1 MSSPVDPTT
10 AAAPADPRDDWD
22 VPAFGTL
29 PSVTRLDEVTT
40 RVLADNASHMTLDGT
55 NTYVVAPP
63 GAGVA
68 LVVDPGPDDPDHF
81 AAVRAVLADLDAEPV
96 AVVATHRHADHA
108 AAASPWARHFACD
121 VRAADEAVADTGR
134 RLADGDRLDLPGLR
148 VDVVA
153 TPGHTS
159 DHLALRMGTGALLTG
174 DHLLG
179 RGTTVVADP
188 DGNLASYL
196 SSLQRVIATRADAL
210 YPGHGPVMADD
221 PMAVVHFH
229 LAHREFR
236 LGQVLDV
243 LARGPATVDDL
254 VATIYADHDRAV
266 WPAAAASTR
275 AALAYL
281 VDRGQVV
288 RDGETARRVG

>member
-1 MSSPVDPTT
+1 MPSSPPR
-10 AAAPADPRDDWD
+10 DPRSGWD
-22 VPAFGTL
+22 LPAPGTL
-29 PSVTRLDEVTT
+29 PTVTRVDEVTT
-40 RVLADNASHMTLDGT
+40 RVLADNASPMTLDGT
-55 NTYVVAPP
+55 NTYVIAPP

-68 LVVDPGPDDPDHF
+68 LVVDPGPDDADHF
-81 AAVRAVLADLDAEPV
+81 AAVQAVLDDCDARPV
-96 AVVATHRHADHA
+96 AVVATHRHVDHA
-108 AAASPWARHFACD
+108 AAATPWARRFDCP
-121 VRAADEAVADTGR
+121 VRAADPAVADTGHG
-134 RLADGDRLDLPGLR
+134 LADGDRVDLPGLR

-159 DHLALRMGTGALLTG
+159 DHLSLRLGTGGLLTG

-196 SSLQRVIATRADAL
+196 TSLQRVIATRADAL

-229 LAHREFR
+229 LAHREYR
-236 LGQVLDV
+236 LEQVLGA
-243 LARGPATVDDL
+243 LAAGPSSVDDL
-254 VATIYADHDRAV
+254 VADIYAEYDRAV

-275 AALAYL
+275 AALVLLAY
-281 VDRGQVV
+281 RGRVAW
-288 RDGETARRVG
+288 DGTVARRVA